1 VVNTQEPKKEP
12 RIKVWVGFIL
22 VVMALCVDGVQV
34 LLAGLTIGVVVNS
47 VITAVA
53 YFAFW
58 VIFMILGV
66 SLIENP
72 KKIAAMGGAGLA
84 EIIPILNAFPAFSA
98 GIITV
103 ILLTIAEDKGG
114 IIGETAGML
123 QGKL

>member
-1 VVNTQEPKKEP
+1 
-12 RIKVWVGFIL
+12 
-22 VVMALCVDGVQV
+22 
-34 LLAGLTIGVVVNS
+34 
-47 VITAVA
+47 
-53 YFAFW
+53 
-58 VIFMILGV
+58 MILGV

>member
-1 VVNTQEPKKEP
+1 
-12 RIKVWVGFIL
+12 
-22 VVMALCVDGVQV
+22 
-34 LLAGLTIGVVVNS
+34 
-47 VITAVA
+47 
-53 YFAFW
+53 
-58 VIFMILGV
+58 
-66 SLIENP
+66 
-72 KKIAAMGGAGLA
+72 MGGAGLA